1 MMIKRLS
8 ILGSTGSIGQNAL
21 DVIARFPDRFQVVA
35 LAAGRNVDLLAEQV
49 GRFRPRLVAVM
60 DEVAAAALQKLLP
73 DDSAPEVLSGR
84 AGAEAAATL
93 DEADLVLSAIVGA
106 AGLPPTYAA
115 VAAGKTVA
123 LANKETLVMAGDLV
137 MGLAREKDV
146 AILPVD
152 SEHSALFQCL
162 QGQPR
167 RVVDRLILTASGGP
181 FWQMDPE
188 DLSAITPEQAL
199 DHPRWDMGPRVTVD
213 SATLMNKGLE
223 LLEAH
228 HLFDQPLERIS
239 ILIHPQAV
247 VHSMVRFTDGQLLSQ
262 MGPADMR
269 LPIAYALSY
278 PERLP
283 LELPPS
289 DLALTGPLTFFE
301 PDRDK
306 FPCLTLAREAAREGG
321 AGPTVLNAADEVAV
335 AAFLAGR
342 IGFRDIPAV
351 VARVLADRP
360 GDAPAGI
367 EDVLAV
373 DRWARMRAEEEI
385 QKA

>member
-1 MMIKRLS
+1 MTKRLS
-8 ILGSTGSIGQNAL
+8 ILGSTGSIGQSAL

-35 LAAGRNVDLLAEQV
+35 LAAGKNVAILAAQAEKHRPLLLSVQDEFSARELRERLSPAVKAEIV
-49 GRFRPRLVAVM
+49 FGRPGV
-60 DEVAAAALQKLLP
+60 
-73 DDSAPEVLSGR
+73 
-84 AGAEAAATL
+84 EAAATL
-93 DEADLVLSAIVGA
+93 SEADLVLSAIVGA

-115 VAAGKTVA
+115 VRAGKTVA

-137 MGLAREKDV
+137 MSLAREKDV
-146 AILPVD
+146 TILPVD

-162 QGQPR
+162 QGQTR

-181 FWQMDPE
+181 FWQMDLE
-188 DLSAITPEQAL
+188 ELSSITPAQAL

-247 VHSMVRFTDGQLLSQ
+247 VHSMVRFRDGQFLSQ
-262 MGPADMR
+262 IGPADMR

-278 PERLP
+278 PDRLP
-283 LELPPS
+283 LDLPAQ
-289 DLALTGPLTFFE
+289 DLTRTEPLTFIE
-301 PDRDK
+301 PDEAR

-351 VARVLADRP
+351 VARVLAAHP
-360 GDAPAGI
+360 GGAPADI

-373 DRWARMRAEEEI
+373 DRWARGRAEKEI
-385 QKA
+385 ART